1 MALTIWRFTDSK
13 PGHDSQSIGLC
24 SAIEQ
29 LKPCRRFDISAIS
42 SINSIARFLSG
53 RFNLGKDLPD
63 PDLIIG
69 AGHGTHLSMLAAR
82 HARGG
87 KTVVLMKPSLPRTLF
102 DVCIIP
108 KHDLVPESN
117 RVITTDGALNP
128 VQFNKDKSPDL
139 GLILLGGL
147 SRHYHWSEEAIF
159 KQLETIVSSK
169 PDINWTIA
177 DSPRT
182 PESVLPKL
190 DEQNHKNVN
199 LLNYSE
205 TDTTQIHQLIFDARY
220 IWVTIDSVSMVYESL
235 SSGAS
240 VGLIE
245 LKSKEKSRMGN
256 AITALVND
264 NKLATFSKWQ
274 QDHCMAPGLNDFNE
288 ARRSAGLLLDR
299 GILA

>member
-1 MALTIWRFTDSK
+1 MALTIWRFTDGK

-24 SAIEQ
+24 TAIEQ
-29 LKPCRRFDISAIS
+29 LKICHRFDVFAIS
-42 SINSIARFLSG
+42 SINSIRQFLSG
-53 RFNLGKDLPD
+53 RFGPGKDLPD

-69 AGHGTHLSMLAAR
+69 AGHGTHLSMLTAQR
-82 HARGG
+82 VRGG
-87 KTVVLMKPSLPRTLF
+87 KTIVLMNPSLPRALF

-128 VQFNKDKSPDL
+128 LQFNKDKSPDL

-159 KQLETIVSSK
+159 KQLETIITSK

-190 DEQNHKNVN
+190 DEQAHKNVS

-205 TDTTQIHQLIFDARY
+205 TNTAQIHQLIFDASY
-220 IWVTIDSVSMVYESL
+220 IWVTIDSISMVYESL

-245 LKSKEKSRMGN
+245 FKSKKKSRMGN
-256 AITALVND
+256 AINVLAND
-264 NKLATFSKWQ
+264 KKLTTFSKWQ
-274 QDHCMAPGLNDFNE
+274 QDRYMGPGLNDFNE
-288 ARRSAGLLLDR
+288 AKRGASLLLDR
-299 GILA
+299 GILG